1 MRWRVAALASL
12 GLVILALL
20 ALPVPA
26 VEALQAT
33 PRPTATLKV
42 CHICDEEANST
53 PLPATPEATSL
64 PVQTDA
70 IVRAVL
76 FWMDG
81 CPHCHTVLENV
92 LPPLQAKYGERL
104 QVQLIELATTQDVD
118 HLYETATGYGIPKEQ
133 VGVPFL
139 VIGDQVLIGSEQI
152 PMELPGLIEKY
163 LAAGGVELPDVPGL
177 AKATPTPTPAGQIE
191 ICAPSVPCAG
201 DVTPASGS
209 ATPVA
214 VASAVESSS
223 QDPPSLTPP
232 RASGFGLAI
241 GVMAGMIASLV
252 FAGTSFVR
260 GLPGS
265 NIRRWFSR
273 LAQATPLLAMLGLLV
288 AGYLAYVETQAVA
301 AMCGPVGDCNAVQSS
316 PYARLFGLLPI
327 GVLGA
332 VGYLAI
338 LATWGWGRLRNDWL
352 AGHASLVIL
361 GMAVFGTLLSLYLTY
376 LEPFVIQAVC
386 AWCLTS
392 AVLITLLML
401 VNLGPALQELENDWK
416 A

>member
-12 GLVILALL
+12 GLVLLALL
-20 ALPVPA
+20 ALPLPA

-42 CHICDEEANST
+42 CHICDEEANM
-53 PLPATPEATSL
+53 PLPATPAATSL
-64 PVQTDA
+64 PVQTNA

-118 HLYETATGYGIPKEQ
+118 RLYQAAAGYGIPKEQ

-139 VIGDQVLIGSEQI
+139 VIGDQVLVGSEQI

-163 LAAGGVELPDVPGL
+163 LADGGVDFPNVPGL
-177 AKATPTPTPAGQIE
+177 AAASPTATQAAQIE
-191 ICAPSVPCAG
+191 ICAPSIPCTGEATQAPG
-201 DVTPASGS
+201 T

-223 QDPPSLTPP
+223 QDPPSLAPP
-232 RASGFGLAI
+232 RANGFGLAI
-241 GVMAGMIASLV
+241 GVMAGMIASLF
-252 FAGTSFVR
+252 FAGVYFVR
-260 GLPGS
+260 GSPAA
-265 NIRRWFSR
+265 NARPWFSR
-273 LAQATPLLAMLGLLV
+273 LAQATPLLAMLGLMV

-316 PYARLFGLLPI
+316 PYARLFGVLPV

-338 LATWGWGRLRNDWL
+338 LATWSWGRLRNDWL

-401 VNLGPALQELENDWK
+401 VNLGPAIQELENDRK